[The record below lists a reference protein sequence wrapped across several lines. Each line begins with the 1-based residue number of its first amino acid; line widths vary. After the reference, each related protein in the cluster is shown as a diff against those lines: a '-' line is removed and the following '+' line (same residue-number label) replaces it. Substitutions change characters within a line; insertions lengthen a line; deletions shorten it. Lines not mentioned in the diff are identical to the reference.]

1 MAEQRSAVE
10 RDLAEF
16 GVATRER
23 YSDVKQR
30 LSQDLSSF
38 ERSIEVVRKKPR

>member
-1 MAEQRSAVE
+1 ME
-10 RDLAEF
+10 RDLAEL

-30 LSQDLSSF
+30 ISQDLSSF
-38 ERSIEVVRKKPR
+38 ERSIEAARKKPR